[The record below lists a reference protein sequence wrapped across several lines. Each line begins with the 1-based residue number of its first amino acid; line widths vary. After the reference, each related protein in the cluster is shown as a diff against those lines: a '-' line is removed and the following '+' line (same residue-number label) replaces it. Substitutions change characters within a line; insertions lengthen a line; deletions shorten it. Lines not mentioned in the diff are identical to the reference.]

1 MGSGGVNGD
10 ESVGGCYSF
19 IQSSL
24 SWLSNNSF
32 FYMIAGSCKK
42 MAAEE
47 KIGHGKTS
55 TKNNPCSMK
64 NQNSLSPLKNAFL

>member
-10 ESVGGCYSF
+10 ESGGGVTP
-19 IQSSL
+19 L
-24 SWLSNNSF
+24 SRAPFHGYQITLF

>member
-1 MGSGGVNGD
+1 
-10 ESVGGCYSF
+10 
-19 IQSSL
+19 
-24 SWLSNNSF
+24 
-32 FYMIAGSCKK
+32 MIAGSYKK

-64 NQNSLSPLKNAFL
+64 NQNSWLKNAFLWFPSFLFVDTPPQLNPVFDSIIASIFKPCNLLFIC

>member
-1 MGSGGVNGD
+1 
-10 ESVGGCYSF
+10 
-19 IQSSL
+19 
-24 SWLSNNSF
+24 
-32 FYMIAGSCKK
+32 MIAGSYKK

-64 NQNSLSPLKNAFL
+64 NQNSLSPLKNTFL